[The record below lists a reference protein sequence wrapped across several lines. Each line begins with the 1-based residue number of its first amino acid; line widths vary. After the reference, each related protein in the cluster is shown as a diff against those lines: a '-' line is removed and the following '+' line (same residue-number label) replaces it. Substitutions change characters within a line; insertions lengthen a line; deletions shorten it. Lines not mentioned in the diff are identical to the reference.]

1 MHLLIIYFITQ
12 VAEMFR
18 LLIVDDGLVEVTGIS
33 EKQESKTR
41 PSGLNTVNLL
51 KVRKIEYFRSVV
63 SSDQQLWFI
72 LYVA

>member
-18 LLIVDDGLVEVTGIS
+18 VLIVDDGLVEVTGIS

-51 KVRKIEYFRSVV
+51 KVRKIEYLRSVV